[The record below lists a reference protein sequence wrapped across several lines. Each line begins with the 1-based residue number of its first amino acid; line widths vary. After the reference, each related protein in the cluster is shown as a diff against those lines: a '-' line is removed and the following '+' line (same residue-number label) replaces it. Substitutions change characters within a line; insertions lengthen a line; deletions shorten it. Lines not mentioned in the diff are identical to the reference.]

1 MEMAARKQGKTNF
14 AVTCSLLS
22 RYIKEKGSIAELG
35 IGMGQRSEYA
45 AKGKSQAFRPPPTTM
60 NLLPGADVS
69 SVEDGEE
76 EEDVSSAGSAMELFP
91 QRAGFVPSLAAV
103 AEDASEQERNQL
115 TIFYGGKVMV
125 FDNFPAKKAK
135 ELLQLASKGSST
147 AQKPN
152 HLSRTVQ
159 RNLSYLP
166 IARKA
171 SLQRFFEKRK
181 DRISARAPYHVAA
194 SPETVNPVKQEKS
207 GSWLGLGP
215 QFSFPSLSLS
225 SEHTR

>member
-1 MEMAARKQGKTNF
+1 
-14 AVTCSLLS
+14 
-22 RYIKEKGSIAELG
+22 
-35 IGMGQRSEYA
+35 
-45 AKGKSQAFRPPPTTM
+45 M

-103 AEDASEQERNQL
+103 AEDA
-115 TIFYGGKVMV
+115 
-125 FDNFPAKKAK
+125 
-135 ELLQLASKGSST
+135 
-147 AQKPN
+147 
-152 HLSRTVQ
+152 
-159 RNLSYLP
+159 
-166 IARKA
+166 
-171 SLQRFFEKRK
+171 
-181 DRISARAPYHVAA
+181 RISARAPYHVAA

>member
-1 MEMAARKQGKTNF
+1 MDMAARKQGKTNF

-22 RYIKEKGSIAELG
+22 RYIKEKGSVAELG
-35 IGMGQRSEYA
+35 IEMGQRPEYA

-60 NLLPGADVS
+60 SLLPGAD
-69 SVEDGEE
+69 GEK
-76 EEDVSSAGSAMELFP
+76 EEDVSSAGNAMELFP
-91 QRAGFVPSLAAV
+91 RRAGFVPSLAAV

-135 ELLQLASKGSST
+135 DLLQLASKGSST
-147 AQKPN
+147 AQKSG

-159 RNLSYLP
+159 LNLSYLP
-166 IARKA
+166 IARNA
-171 SLQRFFEKRK
+171 SLQRFLEKRK
-181 DRISARAPYHVAA
+181 DRISARAPYHVTA